1 MEPHPSDSNMNR
13 RMDQPIPPSNLPA
26 ANETSRPA
34 ETQAEPTARM
44 NRSVEEDKTI
54 GTGDPSGSGPN
65 KELSYPRKFGHY
77 EILKELG
84 RGGMATVYLAND
96 TRLER
101 KIALK
106 VPHKSVAADPEYMA
120 RFLREARSAANL
132 HHPNICTIFE
142 AGEIAGTP
150 YMTMALIE
158 GKSLTELV
166 AEEFPI
172 PSKRVAL
179 IIRKIAQ
186 AMEVAHKQGIIH
198 RDLKPSNIMI
208 DTRREPIIMD
218 FGLARREDSQ
228 DDSRLTQEGLLI
240 GTPIY
245 MAPEV
250 AKKGAALS
258 GVITDVYSLGVILYE
273 LLAGRAP
280 YKGTVQA
287 VLVQVMRGQ
296 PKPPSKIRP
305 DIDPSIEAICL
316 KAMAKDPVER
326 YQTMTEFAQALRE
339 YLQNPDSVT
348 TSALEIVE
356 EVPTPASKTPTER
369 RRASDSGTATRSG
382 GKIRRAEPARS
393 KSSSNSA
400 GLVASLIAAAV
411 IAVVVLIGAIAAFK
425 KARKPGGAPATEIAS
440 PQQPATPP
448 KEQAPPP
455 PPPVESYPLV
465 STKQPI
471 TQGVNEVRL
480 AENFRGFV
488 DLELRQIEA
497 SGGWH
502 QFQELVLK
510 IDGEAR
516 DNFRTE
522 GSWNKG
528 DERKPLEK
536 VDLRYRIRR
545 DFLGE
550 LKEGRVIDVDFFAFV
565 IYPPAGYELIKRKIK
580 IHVVKPESVSER
592 STPAEPP
599 TTPPAGSAPTN
610 DPT

>member
-1 MEPHPSDSNMNR
+1 MAPRPSETGDDRLGKENV
-13 RMDQPIPPSNLPA
+13 PGSNLPA
-26 ANETSRPA
+26 ADETNRPA
-34 ETQAEPTARM
+34 VTKTEPSARM
-44 NRSVEEDKTI
+44 NRSVEHDKSVSSD
-54 GTGDPSGSGPN
+54 DPTASGPN
-65 KELSYPRKFGHY
+65 KELSYPRQFGHY

-96 TRLER
+96 TRLQR

-172 PSKRVAL
+172 PTKRVAM

-208 DTRREPIIMD
+208 DIRREPIIMD

-228 DDSRLTQEGLLI
+228 DDSRLTQDGLLI

-273 LLAGRAP
+273 LLTGKAP

-296 PKPPSKIRP
+296 PKPPSAIRS
-305 DIDPSIEAICL
+305 DIDPGIEAICL
-316 KAMAKDPVER
+316 KAMAKDPAER
-326 YQTMTEFAQALRE
+326 YQTMSEFAYALRE

-348 TSALEIVE
+348 TAAVEVIEVE
-356 EVPTPASKTPTER
+356 EPKAQKTTSRTPTEHR
-369 RRASDSGTATRSG
+369 KANDSGTSTRSG
-382 GKIRRAEPARS
+382 SKIRRPDSVRS
-393 KSSSNSA
+393 SRPSSNTA
-400 GLVASLIAAAV
+400 GLVAALVGAAV
-411 IAVVVLIGAIAAFK
+411 LALVVLIGAIIAFK
-425 KARKPGGAPATEIAS
+425 QARKGGASSPAEVA
-440 PQQPATPP
+440 QQPAESAP
-448 KEQAPPP
+448 KKEEPPP
-455 PPPVESYPLV
+455 APAFDVNKLLLV
-465 STKQPI
+465 SSKQPI
-471 TQGVNEVRL
+471 PRDVAEVRL
-480 AENFRGFV
+480 TENFRGLLTL
-488 DLELRQIEA
+488 DLKQIES

-502 QFQELVLK
+502 QFQELVLR
-510 IDGEAR
+510 IDNEVR
-516 DNFRTE
+516 DSFRTE
-522 GSWNKG
+522 GAWTKG

-536 VDLRYRIRR
+536 VELTYGIRR
-545 DFLGE
+545 EFLGD
-550 LKEGRVIDVDFFAFV
+550 LTAGRVINVDFFAFV
-565 IYPPAGYELIKRKIK
+565 VHPPAGYEIVKRKLK
-580 IHVVKPESVSER
+580 IHVVKPESATSELV
-592 STPAEPP
+592 AD
-599 TTPPAGSAPTN
+599 PPAKN
-610 DPT
+610 